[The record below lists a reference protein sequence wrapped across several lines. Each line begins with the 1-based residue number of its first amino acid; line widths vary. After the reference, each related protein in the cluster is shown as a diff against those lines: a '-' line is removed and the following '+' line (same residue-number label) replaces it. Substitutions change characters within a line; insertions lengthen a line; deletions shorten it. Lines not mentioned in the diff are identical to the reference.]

1 MNPGYSWNWAQ
12 NGVKKFKIS
21 LVEEDQQSPE
31 FEIEWQHENFP
42 RILSNFE
49 RDDFVDFQG
58 KRLV

>member
-31 FEIEWQHENFP
+31 FEIEWQQENFP